1 MGLGTII
8 LLVLLG
14 VFFLVVELV
23 FLQGVTLGVLLS
35 VISYGSAVYMG
46 FKSYGFVG
54 GITVIIFVIVLSLVA
69 TIISLRAKT
78 WRRLALNDKMEGV
91 SMDSPDNELMK
102 GDIGV
107 SVSRLCPMGK
117 VNFDGKVY
125 EAKSIDAYIDPRQKV
140 EIVGFENFTVIVKVV
155 KE

>member
-23 FLQGVTLGVLLS
+23 FLQGVTVGVMLA
-35 VISYGSAVYMG
+35 VASYAGAIYLG

-54 GITVIIFVIVLSLVA
+54 GITVIIFVVVLSLVA
-69 TIISLRAKT
+69 TVISLRAKT

-91 SMDSPDNELMK
+91 SMDSPEKELMK

-107 SVSRLCPMGK
+107 SISRLCPMGK

-125 EAKSIDAYIDPRQKV
+125 EAKSIDAYIDPRMKV
-140 EIVGFENFTVIVKVV
+140 EVVSFENFTVVVRAV

>member
-1 MGLGTII
+1 MNIGFIV

-23 FLQGVTLGVLLS
+23 FLQGVTIGVILS
-35 VISYGSAVYMG
+35 VASYGTACYFG
-46 FKSYGFVG
+46 FKNYGFAV
-54 GITVIIFVIVLSLVA
+54 GITVVIFIIILSLIA

-78 WRRLALNDKMEGV
+78 WRKLALNDQLDSV
-91 SMDSPDNELMK
+91 SMDSPEKELMK

-107 SVSRLCPMGK
+107 SVSRLSPMGK

-125 EAKSIDAYIDPRQKV
+125 EARSIDSYVDPRQKV
-140 EIVGFENFTVIVKVV
+140 IVVGFENFTVLVQVI